1 MIPDAPHLAETPD
14 PAKEPHLADTPD
26 PSKEPHL
33 AEASDSAEEPHL
45 GEAPDAAKEPHLAE
59 APDSA
64 EEPHWGEA
72 PDAAEDMAPTPLLVE
87 PAVITRAPP
96 EKRFDWNRDAGILAA
111 AFLHAAVLL
120 MFIAQARI
128 QQRPAEPPAIP
139 VELVSL
145 PPPPPPQ
152 PQAAQQPTAQ
162 SKAQPFR
169 QSGGELDRPAGS
181 LPDQE
186 APKKD
191 EPAAAQP
198 TEEKAEPVE
207 TAKLPPPPQPPAPAT
222 SSTAPAAQPE
232 TKSSSPTSNAQRPKP
247 LKSSQAPARTAA
259 LSPNRP
265 PSESKSENE
274 WLGEGG
280 GDKYL
285 NALRDEILRHRN
297 YPAEIKSIGL
307 DGTAQYEILVD
318 RQGKLLRLRLLHSSG
333 VDVLDHAGLVMIQR
347 TAPFEP
353 LPSYMTGDVVQLVV
367 TLHMAP

>member
-14 PAKEPHLADTPD
+14 PAKEPHLAETSD
-26 PSKEPHL
+26 SAEEPHL
-33 AEASDSAEEPHL
+33 AEASDP
-45 GEAPDAAKEPHLAE
+45 
-59 APDSA
+59 
-64 EEPHWGEA
+64 
-72 PDAAEDMAPTPLLVE
+72 AEDKAPIPLLIE

-145 PPPPPPQ
+145 PPPP
-152 PQAAQQPTAQ
+152 QAAPQQPTPQ

-198 TEEKAEPVE
+198 TQEKAEPAE
-207 TAKLPPPPQPPAPAT
+207 TAKLPPPPEPPAPAT
-222 SSTAPAAQPE
+222 SSAAPAAQPD
-232 TKSSSPTSNAQRPKP
+232 TKSSSPTATAQRPKP

-297 YPAEIKSIGL
+297 YPAEIRSIGL

-353 LPSYMTGDVVQLVV
+353 LPSYMGGDVVQLVV